1 MSKQLRVAL
10 LIESSRSYGRQLL
23 KGIAAYARTHDSWM
37 FFHEER
43 ALRAPINPRL
53 KTWKPDGIIGRLIG
67 NQLVRFIRQLNV
79 PTVDLFHADKE
90 AELPGIPGV
99 TVDQESLIRLAIGH
113 FLERGFKNFAYC
125 GFRKLMFSELR
136 AACFVQRLA
145 ERGFQTSVF
154 SYPGLRSGTGLA
166 EYEDHAIQ
174 YNDRLLNWLHSLP
187 KPVALLACNDWR
199 AQQVLA
205 ICSEAGIVVPDE
217 VAILGVDNDD
227 VECELCNPPLSS
239 IDPNVEQVGYRAA
252 ELLDRLMKGE
262 VVSPARSV
270 VPALGIVAR
279 RSTDVLV
286 VDEPDAADAIQFVR
300 KHACEG
306 ITPKD
311 AAKHLCISQKT
322 LYRWFK
328 TNIGHS
334 PTAEIVHVQVQH
346 IQELLQTTNL
356 TLEQIAP
363 LAGFAHVESME
374 RIFKRIV
381 GMTPGK
387 YRKQMHKAAC
397 PFPS

>member
-1 MSKQLRVAL
+1 LSKQLRVVL

-43 ALRAPINPRL
+43 ALGGPLNPRL
-53 KTWKPDGIIGRLIG
+53 KTWKPDGIIGRLMG
-67 NQLVRFIRQLNV
+67 SHLVRFVRRLNV
-79 PTVDLFHADKE
+79 PTVDLFHED
-90 AELPGIPGV
+90 ELPGIPGV
-99 TVDQESLIRLAIGH
+99 AIDQESLIRLAIGH

-125 GFRKLMFSELR
+125 GFSKLMFSELR
-136 AACFVQRLA
+136 AKCFVQRLA
-145 ERGFQTSVF
+145 ERGIRTNVF

-166 EYEDHAIQ
+166 EYEEHAVQ
-174 YNDRLLNWLHSLP
+174 YNDRLLRWLLSLP
-187 KPVALLACNDWR
+187 KPAALFACNDWR
-199 AQQVLA
+199 AQQILA
-205 ICSEAGIVVPDE
+205 ICSEAGIDVPDE
-217 VAILGVDNDD
+217 VAVLGVDNDD

-239 IDPNVEQVGYRAA
+239 IDPNVEQIGYRAA

-262 VVSPARSV
+262 EVSSVRSL
-270 VPALGIVAR
+270 VPALVIVNR

-286 VDEPDAADAIQFVR
+286 VDDPNAAEAIRYVR

-306 ITPKD
+306 IAIDD
-311 AAKHLCISQKT
+311 AAKNLSVSQKT

-328 TNIGHS
+328 KHLGHS
-334 PTAEIVHVQVQH
+334 PTAEVMRIQVQH

-363 LAGFAHVESME
+363 LSGFTHVESME
-374 RIFKRIV
+374 RIFKRMV
-381 GMTPGK
+381 GVTPGK
-387 YRKQMHKAAC
+387 YRKQMHKTAC